1 MVCKYIRL
9 GDLNRKHLIPFFLG
23 LSNLVNQLIIKF
35 YPEKDHRGNS
45 VLDLYSSSVSFIF
58 VLFIPCIFKIDHREI
73 PKENEIQKRKWL
85 HYFVLV
91 FTFIIYMGSKAL
103 PYIVNGQLFSGDI
116 RITNPF
122 SEGPFTYVG
131 VDMIIMT
138 IATIIVF
145 KNKYYIHHIITII
158 GFILFGNISDIFLD
172 NYDEMHNSGIW
183 FNLIML
189 VSIIFDTIFQST
201 QKYLLEKLYYPY
213 WKINLTFGIVLFI
226 FASISLIIYLS
237 NKERANSPISFVS
250 DFYKYFEANNAGII
264 IGKFILFTIT
274 NFIFNTLSIIT
285 IYYFNITF
293 YLINFIFSKFVLA
306 LIDKKKES
314 KKFFCIIFFLL
325 QVFCLLVYLEIIELE
340 FFGLNKNT
348 KRNIELRGIVDVQ
361 GDNGRDS
368 SIGLNAT
375 IDINNDY
382 YINSLENDKEPFIEM
397 NPKNNDEEHSS
408 PS

>member
-9 GDLNRKHLIPFFLG
+9 GDLNRKYYLPFFFG
-23 LSNLVNQLIIKF
+23 LSNIVHQLIIRY
-35 YPEKDHRGNS
+35 YPEKDHRSNS
-45 VLDLYSSSVSFIF
+45 VLDIYCSSFGLIF
-58 VLFIPCIFKIDHREI
+58 VIFIPCIFKMDNKEI

-85 HYFVLV
+85 HYFILV
-91 FTFIIYMGSKAL
+91 VTFIIYMAAKSLPLIISGSM
-103 PYIVNGQLFSGDI
+103 ISGNFKVI
-116 RITNPF
+116 NPL

-131 VDMIIMT
+131 VDMILIT
-138 IATIIVF
+138 IATIIIF
-145 KNKYYIHHIITII
+145 KNKYYIHHLIAII

-172 NYDEMHNSGIW
+172 YYTEMTNSGIL
-183 FNLIML
+183 FNLITFASL
-189 VSIIFDTIFQST
+189 ILDVIFLST

-226 FASISLIIYLS
+226 FASALLIFILS
-237 NKERANSPISFVS
+237 NKERENSSSPFISN
-250 DFYKYFEANNAGII
+250 FYKYFKDNNVGII
-264 IGKFILFTIT
+264 IGKFILITIT
-274 NFIFNTLSIIT
+274 YFISSTLSIIN

-293 YLINFIFSKFVLA
+293 SFINCIFSKFVLS
-306 LIDKKKES
+306 LIDKKEP

-325 QVFCLLVYLEIIELE
+325 QNFCLMVYLEIIELG

-348 KRNIELRGIVDVQ
+348 KRNIELRGIEDIQ

-368 SIGLNAT
+368 SIGLNDS

-382 YINSLENDKEPFIEM
+382 YINSLENDKDPSIEM
-397 NPKNNDEEHSS
+397 TTKNNDEDLSS